1 MDQMDHIDLENEKIL
16 HEETWYTAQE
26 LADEIQERIKSGNM
40 KFSKLAEKLEELNT
54 ALESSHLLETKII
67 LTKDQY
73 EKLTLI
79 GGGNDNKCVRQAVL
93 AFIENYDSADTQPE
107 VEFVDQ
113 EPETGES
120 GQKITGKSKKTT
132 INCSKCNAPI
142 EIDMEDMP
150 SEVRC
155 PKCNARGVLKTSKN
169 KPAFKDNYMG

>member
-1 MDQMDHIDLENEKIL
+1 MEQRDYIDLENEKVL
-16 HEETWYTAQE
+16 HEGTWYSGQE
-26 LADEIQERIKSGNM
+26 LADEIQDRIKAGNM

-54 ALESSHLLETKII
+54 AIESSHLLETKII

-73 EKLTLI
+73 EQLTVL
-79 GGGNDNKCVRQAVL
+79 GGGNDNECVRKAIL
-93 AFIENYDSADTQPE
+93 AFIDDSEADKPE
-107 VEFVDQ
+107 VEFMDQ
-113 EPETGES
+113 GQES
-120 GQKITGKSKKTT
+120 TPPAAGKTDAKKGRTTT

-155 PKCNARGVLKTSKN
+155 PKCNARGVLKTNKN